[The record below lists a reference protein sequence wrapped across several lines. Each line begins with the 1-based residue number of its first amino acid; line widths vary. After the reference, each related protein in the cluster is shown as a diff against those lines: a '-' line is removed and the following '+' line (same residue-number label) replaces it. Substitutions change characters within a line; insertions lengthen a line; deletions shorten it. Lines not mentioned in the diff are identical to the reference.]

1 MLKINDAIQW
11 LGAVAVI
18 AGHLLNTLQEYDYSV
33 RPWNILAFTIG
44 VLAFLVWSYR
54 VRNHPQLTVNI
65 VSVVICALGLH
76 NAFVR

>member
-33 RPWNILAFTIG
+33 RPWNIVAFTIG
-44 VLAFLVWSYR
+44 VSAFLVWSYR
-54 VRNHPQLTVNI
+54 VRNRPQLTVNV
-65 VSVVICALGLH
+65 VSIVICVLGLY
-76 NAFVR
+76 NAAVR